1 MAGTSLPDLNLEE
14 NFRGKHAGKQSLVKR
29 EAVAPNELIERRMPI
44 STAESEPAEK
54 RAQGQNTARPERV
67 PPVGAVHVSAE
78 ERSHRTDPKMGEV
91 IEEGTKSAINGEKS
105 MLCVGILQKGGIH
118 RQI

>member
-29 EAVAPNELIERRMPI
+29 EAVAPNELTERRMPI
-44 STAESEPAEK
+44 STAESEAAEK
-54 RAQGQNTARPERV
+54 RAQGQNPARPERV
-67 PPVGAVHVSAE
+67 PSVRAVHVSAE
-78 ERSHRTDPKMGEV
+78 ERSHGTDPKTGEV

>member
-1 MAGTSLPDLNLEE
+1 MALPLVASMSLPDLNLEE
-14 NFRGKHAGKQSLVKR
+14 NFRGKHA
-29 EAVAPNELIERRMPI
+29 VAPNELTERRMTI
-44 STAESEPAEK
+44 STAESEAAEK
-54 RAQGQNTARPERV
+54 RAQGQNPARPERV
-67 PPVGAVHVSAE
+67 PPVRVVHVSAE
-78 ERSHRTDPKMGEV
+78 ERSHGTDPKTGEV

>member
-1 MAGTSLPDLNLEE
+1 
-14 NFRGKHAGKQSLVKR
+14 
-29 EAVAPNELIERRMPI
+29 MPI

-54 RAQGQNTARPERV
+54 RAQGQNPTRPGRV
-67 PPVGAVHVSAE
+67 LYAPPVGAVHVSAE

-91 IEEGTKSAINGEKS
+91 IEEDTKSAINGEKS